1 MKLFKY
7 ILGRVGRSLISLVLI
22 MLTVFLMM
30 RALPVDRYYGD
41 RADHLTDQEKHA
53 ILESYGLTDSI
64 PVQFIKYVDGLL
76 HGDLGTSITY
86 YKGKSVTEIIAPKI
100 GYSLR
105 FGIAS
110 LALSLVVGIGLGL
123 IMVRNKDKFQD
134 HFGNGFI
141 LFVNAVPSAVYYL
154 FLQFIGTKLLSIGM
168 LYKEGN
174 IATCIL
180 PTISMSLGS
189 IASYAMWTRRYMLD
203 QVNQDYVAL
212 ARAKGLT
219 SRQIMSKHV
228 LRNAFAPMAQNLPT
242 SIIFT
247 ISGSLYIESLYSIPG
262 MGGLLVNAIQAQ
274 DNPLVQAIVMFY
286 AVLGVTGMLLG
297 DLAMMACDPRITFT
311 KEGGGR

>member
-154 FLQFIGTKLLSIGM
+154 FLQFIGTRLLSIGM
-168 LYKEGN
+168 LYKEGD

>member
-7 ILGRVGRSLISLVLI
+7 ILGRIGRSLISLVLI

-53 ILESYGLTDSI
+53 ILESYGLTDPI
-64 PVQFIKYVDGLL
+64 PVQFIKYVDGLI

-105 FGIAS
+105 FGISS
-110 LALSLVVGIGLGL
+110 LILSLVLGIGLGL
-123 IMVRNKDKFQD
+123 LMVRNKDRLQD
-134 HFGNGFI
+134 HLGNGFI

-154 FLQFIGTKLLSIGM
+154 FLQFIGTKLMNIGM

-180 PTISMSLGS
+180 PVISMSLGS

-212 ARAKGLT
+212 ARPRASPTARLCPDMCCVMLSLPWRRI
-219 SRQIMSKHV
+219 SRPPLSSQYPDRFILNH
-228 LRNAFAPMAQNLPT
+228 
-242 SIIFT
+242 
-247 ISGSLYIESLYSIPG
+247 YIPSPEWE
-262 MGGLLVNAIQAQ
+262 V
-274 DNPLVQAIVMFY
+274 FW
-286 AVLGVTGMLLG
+286 
-297 DLAMMACDPRITFT
+297 
-311 KEGGGR
+311 

>member
-1 MKLFKY
+1 
-7 ILGRVGRSLISLVLI
+7 

-41 RADHLTDQEKHA
+41 RADHLTDQEKQA
-53 ILESYGLTDSI
+53 ILKSYGLTDPI

-76 HGDLGTSITY
+76 HGDMGTSITY
-86 YKGKSVTEIIAPKI
+86 YKGKPVTEIIAPKI

-105 FGIAS
+105 FGFASLVLS
-110 LALSLVVGIGLGL
+110 LALGIGLGL
-123 IMVRNKDKFQD
+123 LMVRNKGKFQD

-141 LFVNAVPSAVYYL
+141 LFINAVPSAVYYL
-154 FLQFIGTKLLSIGM
+154 FLQFIGTKLLNIGM

-174 IATCIL
+174 LATCIL
-180 PTISMSLGS
+180 PVISMSLGS

-219 SRQIMSKHV
+219 SRKIMSRHV

-242 SIIFT
+242 AIIFT

>member
-168 LYKEGN
+168 LYKEGD

>member
-7 ILGRVGRSLISLVLI
+7 ILGRIGRSLISLVLI

-53 ILESYGLTDSI
+53 ILESYGLTDPI
-64 PVQFIKYVDGLL
+64 PVQFIKYVDGLV

-110 LALSLVVGIGLGL
+110 LMLSLVLGIGLGL
-123 IMVRNKDKFQD
+123 LMVRNKDRLQD
-134 HFGNGFI
+134 HLGNGFI

-154 FLQFIGTKLLSIGM
+154 FLQFIGTKLMNIGM

-180 PTISMSLGS
+180 PVISMSLGS

-219 SRQIMSKHV
+219 NRQIMSRHV

-286 AVLGVTGMLLG
+286 AILGVTGMLLG